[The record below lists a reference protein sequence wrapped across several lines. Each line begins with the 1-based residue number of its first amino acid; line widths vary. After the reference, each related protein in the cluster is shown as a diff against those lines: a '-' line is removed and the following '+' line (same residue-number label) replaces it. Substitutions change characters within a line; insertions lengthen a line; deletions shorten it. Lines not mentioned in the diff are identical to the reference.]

1 MSHYG
6 RALYA
11 EVLKLKGTLALRL
24 TLIAPLVVVALVT
37 LQWLLQRNSPVGKDA
52 TPESVWVDY
61 TGAIVGIFTFL
72 MLPLYITLQS
82 ALLAQLEHQDRQWK
96 HLLALPLPRSSFYLA
111 KLVVLALLVLLSMLL
126 LALVLIPLGGQLLQ
140 LRASIPFGGWP
151 DIAELL
157 QRVGEVYLCTSLLIA
172 LHTFIALR
180 WKSFTV
186 AVSIGMSA
194 TVMGFIIGQSPEFGP
209 WFPWTMPMQPLTKH
223 PAPEIVMLVSG
234 VAALMVTV
242 AAAFEFSRRE
252 FFD

>member
-126 LALVLIPLGGQLLQ
+126 LALALIPLGGQLLQ

-151 DIAELL
+151 DVGALL
-157 QRVGEVYLCTSLLIA
+157 QRLGEVYLCTSLLIA
-172 LHTFIALR
+172 LQTFIALR

-223 PAPEIVMLVSG
+223 PAPEIVMLVSSI
-234 VAALMVTV
+234 AALMVTV
-242 AAAFEFSRRE
+242 AAAVEFSRRE